1 MSVKKIAIK
10 KTPNKQP
17 AKIAKGH
24 GPVKAHNVA
33 KVSKT
38 HAHNKGAANKS
49 AARKYG
55 VK

>member
-1 MSVKKIAIK
+1 MKKIKVA
-10 KTPNKQP
+10 KTSNKRP

-24 GPVKAHNVA
+24 EAVKSHNVA

-38 HAHNKGAANKS
+38 GTHNKSAANKS